1 MNTVL
6 KKSLEGKQPIE
17 MIYLAKD
24 NQITHRKIIVKELHV
39 NYFKAF
45 CFLRNDDRL
54 FKVENILSVMPVKHK
69 LLKTS

>member
-39 NYFKAF
+39 NYF
-45 CFLRNDDRL
+45 
-54 FKVENILSVMPVKHK
+54 
-69 LLKTS
+69 